1 MAELTPDIVGEV
13 VSACRA
19 SADEIVAA
27 LTRAFD
33 GLLVGVTVH
42 EATTYDAEQPPTG
55 FDGAGLAVI
64 FTCASTSAVAVV
76 PESCGLLPAW
86 YRQPD
91 PTGKSK
97 LNTLAQ
103 ELSML
108 LLPASHV
115 ADEYHVVPLEEL
127 AASLAR
133 AELAAGAPLVPITLK
148 HAERQGQLSVL
159 WPVTKHGELLPK
171 PAPAAATPQ
180 HAPAAAGPPPGDDN
194 TWDDLDV
201 WDDLAR
207 LPRYARSFLKVQVPV
222 SVNLASQKHTV
233 QEIRELVPGAIIKFD
248 KSCDEL
254 LDLVVCDQPIAA
266 GEVVKVGDK
275 FGLRIR
281 NMILPQE
288 QFIAI
293 KTTMAP

>member
-1 MAELTPDIVGEV
+1 MAEFTLDIVDDV
-13 VSACRA
+13 VMACRA
-19 SADEIVAA
+19 SANEIVEA

-33 GLLVGVTVH
+33 GQFIGVTVN
-42 EATTYDAEQPPTG
+42 EAASYDAQALPAG

-64 FTCASTSAVAVV
+64 FKCGATSAVAVL

-91 PTGKSK
+91 PTEKSK
-97 LNTLAQ
+97 LSTLAQ

-108 LLPASHV
+108 VLPASHV
-115 ADEYHVVPLEEL
+115 ADEYHIVPIERLGE
-127 AASLAR
+127 SLAR
-133 AELAAGAPLVPITLK
+133 AEIAAGASLVPLVLK
-148 HAERQGQLSVL
+148 HAEKEGQLSLL
-159 WPVTKHGELLPK
+159 WPVAKHSELLPK
-171 PAPAAATPQ
+171 AEPATAATAAAPPTK
-180 HAPAAAGPPPGDDN
+180 AAAESVAAFSDDP
-194 TWDDLDV
+194 L
-201 WDDLAR
+201 DDLAR

-222 SVNLASQKHTV
+222 SVNLASQKHSV

-248 KSCDEL
+248 KSCEEL
-254 LDLVVCDQPIAA
+254 LDLMVCDQPIAV

-293 KTTMAP
+293 QGTMAS

>member
-1 MAELTPDIVGEV
+1 MAALTPEIVSDV
-13 VSACRA
+13 VATCRE
-19 SADEIVAA
+19 SADEIVAS

-33 GLLVGVTVH
+33 APLVGVTVE
-42 EATTYDAEQPPTG
+42 EATTYNAQQPPAG
-55 FDGAGLAVI
+55 FDGAGLAVVLKL
-64 FTCASTSAVAVV
+64 AEASAVAVI

-86 YRQPD
+86 YRSPD

-115 ADEYHVVPLEEL
+115 ADEFHVVPLVQL
-127 AASLAR
+127 AAMLAL
-133 AELAAGAPLVPITLK
+133 AELAPEAPLVPLK
-148 HAERQGQLSVL
+148 LKACEKEGQLSFL
-159 WPVTKHGELLPK
+159 WPLAKHAELLPK
-171 PAPAAATPQ
+171 PEPSPAEKSTRAPAAALPT
-180 HAPAAAGPPPGDDN
+180 N
-194 TWDDLDV
+194 ELT
-201 WDDLAR
+201 DDLAR
-207 LPRYARSFLKVQVPV
+207 LPRYTRSFLKVHVPV
-222 SVNLASQKHTV
+222 AVNLASQKLSV
-233 QEIRELVPGAIIKFD
+233 QDIMELVPGAIIKFD
-248 KSCDEL
+248 KSCDDP

-288 QFIAI
+288 QFIAF
-293 KTTMAP
+293 KTTIAS

>member
-1 MAELTPDIVGEV
+1 MAALTPDIVGDV
-13 VSACRA
+13 VMACRA

-33 GLLVGVTVH
+33 GQLIGVTVN
-42 EATTYDAEQPPTG
+42 EATTYDAEQLPEG
-55 FDGAGLAVI
+55 FDGAGLAVVLR
-64 FTCASTSAVAVV
+64 CATTSAVAVF

-97 LNTLAQ
+97 LSTLAQ
-103 ELSML
+103 ELSLL

-115 ADEYHVVPLEEL
+115 ADEYHIVPLEQL
-127 AASLAR
+127 AAALER

-148 HAERQGQLSVL
+148 HSEKQGQLSLL
-159 WPVTKHGELLPK
+159 WPVTKHSELLPK
-171 PAPAAATPQ
+171 PSPAATPQ
-180 HAPAAAGPPPGDDN
+180 SAFAGAGPPPGDDES
-194 TWDDLDV
+194 

-222 SVNLASQKHTV
+222 SVNLAGQKLTV

-293 KTTMAP
+293 KATLAS

>member
-1 MAELTPDIVGEV
+1 MAALTPEIAGDV
-13 VSACRA
+13 VAACRG

-33 GLLVGVTVH
+33 DQFVGVTI
-42 EATTYDAEQPPTG
+42 EEPAIYDHAAPPAG

-64 FTCASTSAVAVV
+64 FECGGEAAVAVI
-76 PESCGLLPAW
+76 PESSGLVPAW

-91 PTGKSK
+91 ATGKSR
-97 LNTLAQ
+97 LSTLAQ

-115 ADEYHVVPLEEL
+115 ADQYHVTSLDSL
-127 AASLAR
+127 AAALAE
-133 AELAAGAPLVPITLK
+133 AELAAGASLVPITIK
-148 HAERQGQLSVL
+148 HAEQRGQLSLL
-159 WPVTKHGELLPK
+159 WPVAKHGQLLP
-171 PAPAAATPQ
+171 AHGSTAAAERP
-180 HAPAAAGPPPGDDN
+180 PAEAFAGDDS
-194 TWDDLDV
+194 

-207 LPRYARSFLKVQVPV
+207 LPRYARSFLKVHVPV
-222 SVNLASQKHTV
+222 SVNLATQKLTV
-233 QEIRELVPGAIIKFD
+233 QEIRELVPGAMIKFD

-254 LDLVVCDQPIAA
+254 LDLAVCDQPIAA

-281 NMILPQE
+281 NMILPHE
-288 QFIAI
+288 QFITI
-293 KTTMAP
+293 QSTLAP

>member
-1 MAELTPDIVGEV
+1 MAALTPDIVSDV
-13 VSACRA
+13 VMACRA

-33 GLLVGVTVH
+33 GQLIGVTIN
-42 EATTYDAEQPPTG
+42 EATTYDTQQLPEG

-64 FTCASTSAVAVV
+64 FKCANTSAVAVF

-91 PTGKSK
+91 PTGTSK
-97 LNTLAQ
+97 LSTLAQ
-103 ELSML
+103 ELSLL
-108 LLPASHV
+108 LLPASHI
-115 ADEYHVVPLEEL
+115 ADEYHIVPLEQL
-127 AASLAR
+127 AATLER
-133 AELAAGAPLVPITLK
+133 AELASGAPLVPITLRHSEK
-148 HAERQGQLSVL
+148 EGQLSFL
-159 WPVTKHGELLPK
+159 WPVTKHSELLPK
-171 PAPAAATPQ
+171 PAPAAAAPQ
-180 HAPAAAGPPPGDDN
+180 RAPADAGPTPGEEDS
-194 TWDDLDV
+194 

-222 SVNLASQKHTV
+222 SVNLAGQKLSV

-293 KTTMAP
+293 KATMAS

>member
-1 MAELTPDIVGEV
+1 MAEFTPEIVDDV
-13 VSACRA
+13 IQACRA
-19 SADEIVAA
+19 SANEIVEA

-33 GLLVGVTVH
+33 GKFVGVTVM
-42 EATTYDAEQPPTG
+42 EAATYDAQTPPTG

-64 FTCASTSAVAVV
+64 FKCGDASAVALL
-76 PESCGLLPAW
+76 PDSCGLLPPW

-91 PTGKSK
+91 ATGKSK
-97 LNTLAQ
+97 LSTLAQ

-108 LLPASHV
+108 LLPASHI
-115 ADEYHVVPLEEL
+115 ADEYHIVPLQSL
-127 AASLAR
+127 AASLVQ
-133 AELAAGAPLVPITLK
+133 AEVAAGAPLVPLVLK
-148 HAERQGQLSVL
+148 RAEKEGQLSL
-159 WPVTKHGELLPK
+159 IWPVPKHAELLPK
-171 PAPAAATPQ
+171 VEAAPSPPPAPPKASFDPSPM
-180 HAPAAAGPPPGDDN
+180 HSDES
-194 TWDDLDV
+194 L
-201 WDDLAR
+201 DDLAQ
-207 LPRYARSFLKVQVPV
+207 LPHYARSFLKVQVPV
-222 SVNLASQKHTV
+222 SVTLASQKHTV

-254 LDLVVCDQPIAA
+254 LDLLVCDQPIAQ

-293 KTTMAP
+293 KATIPA

>member
-1 MAELTPDIVGEV
+1 MAAFMPDIADDV
-13 VSACRA
+13 VMACRGGV
-19 SADEIVAA
+19 DEIVAA

-33 GLLVGVTVH
+33 GLLVGVTVN
-42 EATTYDAEQPPTG
+42 EPTTYDAESPPEG

-64 FTCASTSAVAVV
+64 FQCASTSAVAVL
-76 PESCGLLPAW
+76 PESSGMLPTW

-97 LNTLAQ
+97 LSTLAQ

-108 LLPASHV
+108 LLPASHI
-115 ADEYHVVPLEEL
+115 ADEYHIVPLDQL

-133 AELAAGAPLVPITLK
+133 AELADGAPLVPIALK
-148 HAERQGQLSVL
+148 HAEKQGQLSLL
-159 WPVTKHGELLPK
+159 WPVTKHSELLPK
-171 PAPAAATPQ
+171 SAPAAA
-180 HAPAAAGPPPGDDN
+180 APAAAQRVPADAGPPPGDDDS
-194 TWDDLDV
+194 WDDLS
-201 WDDLAR
+201 R
-207 LPRYARSFLKVQVPV
+207 LPRYTRSFLKVQVPV

-233 QEIRELVPGAIIKFD
+233 QEIRELVSGAIIKFD
-248 KSCDEL
+248 KSCDDL
-254 LDLVVCDQPIAA
+254 LELVVCDQPIAA

-281 NMILPQE
+281 SMILPQE

-293 KTTMAP
+293 KTTMSS

>member
-1 MAELTPDIVGEV
+1 MAALTPDIVSDV
-13 VSACRA
+13 VMACRA

-27 LTRAFD
+27 LSRAFD
-33 GLLVGVTVH
+33 GQLIGVTVN
-42 EATTYDAEQPPTG
+42 EATTYDTGELPAG

-64 FTCASTSAVAVV
+64 FKCANTSAVAVF

-97 LNTLAQ
+97 LSTLAQ

-108 LLPASHV
+108 LLPASHI
-115 ADEYHVVPLEEL
+115 ADEYHIVPLEQL
-127 AASLAR
+127 AAALER
-133 AELAAGAPLVPITLK
+133 AELASGAPLVPITLK
-148 HAERQGQLSVL
+148 HSENEGQLSLL
-159 WPVTKHGELLPK
+159 WPVTKHSELLPK
-171 PAPAAATPQ
+171 PAPAAVPQ
-180 HAPAAAGPPPGDDN
+180 RAPAGAGPPPGDD
-194 TWDDLDV
+194 DSC
-201 WDDLAR
+201 DDLAR

-222 SVNLASQKHTV
+222 SVNLAGQRHTV

-248 KSCDEL
+248 KSFDEL

-293 KTTMAP
+293 KATMAS

>member
-1 MAELTPDIVGEV
+1 MSAFTPDIVGDV
-13 VSACRA
+13 VTACRE

-33 GLLVGVTVH
+33 GQFVGVTVN
-42 EATTYDAEQPPTG
+42 EATTYDAQGPPEG

-64 FTCASTSAVAVV
+64 FKCGDTSAVAVL

-91 PTGKSK
+91 ATGKSK
-97 LNTLAQ
+97 LSTLAQ

-108 LLPASHV
+108 LLPASHI
-115 ADEYHVVPLEEL
+115 ADEYHIVPLEEL
-127 AASLAR
+127 AAALAR

-148 HAERQGQLSVL
+148 HAEKEGQLSVL
-159 WPVTKHGELLPK
+159 WPVAKHGELLPTPAPAATPP
-171 PAPAAATPQ
+171 PAPAAAGSP
-180 HAPAAAGPPPGDDN
+180 PADDF
-194 TWDDLDV
+194 WDD
-201 WDDLAR
+201 DLSR
-207 LPRYARSFLKVQVPV
+207 LPRYARSFLKVLVPV
-222 SVNLASQKHTV
+222 SVDLASQKHTV
-233 QEIRELVPGAIIKFD
+233 QEILELVPGAMIKFD

-293 KTTMAP
+293 KTTMAS

>member
-1 MAELTPDIVGEV
+1 MAAFTPDIADDV
-13 VSACRA
+13 VTACRG

-33 GLLVGVTVH
+33 GQFIGVTVH
-42 EATTYDAEQPPTG
+42 EATTYDAQGPPSG

-64 FTCASTSAVAVV
+64 FRCADTSAVAVI

-97 LNTLAQ
+97 LSTLAQ

-108 LLPASHV
+108 LLPASHI
-115 ADEYHVVPLEEL
+115 ADEYHIVPLDEL
-127 AASLAR
+127 AAALTR
-133 AELAAGAPLVPITLK
+133 AELAAGATLVPITIK
-148 HAERQGQLSVL
+148 HAEKEGQISVL
-159 WPVTKHGELLPK
+159 WPVAKHGELLPK
-171 PAPAAATPQ
+171 QEPAATAPPKA
-180 HAPAAAGPPPGDDN
+180 HAEAKPPPADDF
-194 TWDDLDV
+194 

-222 SVNLASQKHTV
+222 SVNLASQKLTV
-233 QEIRELVPGAIIKFD
+233 QEIRELVPGAMIKFD
-248 KSCDEL
+248 KSCEEM

-281 NMILPQE
+281 NMTLPHE

-293 KTTMAP
+293 KTTMAS

>member
-1 MAELTPDIVGEV
+1 MAAFTPDIALDV
-13 VSACRA
+13 VTACRG
-19 SADEIVAA
+19 SAEEIVAA

-33 GLLVGVTVH
+33 GQLIGVTVH
-42 EATTYDAEQPPTG
+42 EATTYDARQPPSG

-64 FTCASTSAVAVV
+64 FKCADTSAVAVI
-76 PESCGLLPAW
+76 PESSGLLPTW

-97 LNTLAQ
+97 LSTLAQ

-108 LLPASHV
+108 LLPASHI
-115 ADEYHVVPLEEL
+115 ADEYHIVPLDQL

-133 AELAAGAPLVPITLK
+133 AELAAGAPLVPITIK
-148 HAERQGQLSVL
+148 HAGKEGQISVL
-159 WPVTKHGELLPK
+159 WPVAKQGELLPK
-171 PAPAAATPQ
+171 QEPATTAAPQKAHAEAKPAVAEDSR
-180 HAPAAAGPPPGDDN
+180 DD
-194 TWDDLDV
+194 DF
-201 WDDLAR
+201 AR

-222 SVNLASQKHTV
+222 SVNLASQKLTV
-233 QEIRELVPGAIIKFD
+233 QEICELVPGAIIKFD
-248 KSCDEL
+248 KSCEEM
-254 LDLVVCDQPIAA
+254 LDLAVCDQPIAA

-281 NMILPQE
+281 NMILPHE

-293 KTTMAP
+293 QATMAS